1 MPSNNSSLLIM
12 HGDDVVMSFA
22 SSESV
27 ESLSLFD
34 TTGSGKTGIVA
45 GSYLLLSSQGKV
57 TLFISP
63 LLALHKE
70 HLATFKEEFGLC
82 ATAISS
88 VGGGC
93 LCKLMEESLFPIK
106 HFRLFPM
113 TGIIISIA
121 RMRKPELKIWLL
133 ETGAFA
139 DSDLDIKARTFNKHK
154 PFCHQIFKDL
164 IHNQWYGHKGEG
176 VCYHEH
182 FQDIPLA
189 LLVIT
194 TAAIECFLRGYLNGN
209 EATQE
214 FSESVFKTR
223 WEYYFKK
230 LSVLQKKSPVW
241 IKRMRDG
248 LYQDILNLANLYY
261 LGIDEDQ
268 MKDEDFGIDFEALED
283 AIIAQAS

>member
-164 IHNQWYGHKGEG
+164 IHNQW
-176 VCYHEH
+176 
-182 FQDIPLA
+182 
-189 LLVIT
+189 
-194 TAAIECFLRGYLNGN
+194 GYLNGN